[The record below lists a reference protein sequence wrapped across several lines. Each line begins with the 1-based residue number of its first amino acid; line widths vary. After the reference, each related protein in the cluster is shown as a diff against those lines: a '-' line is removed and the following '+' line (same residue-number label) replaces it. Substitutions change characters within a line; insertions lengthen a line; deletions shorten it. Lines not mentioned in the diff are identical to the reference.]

1 MKYLFKTQTTMKDYN
16 NNKYWVDRDI
26 IDDITIQAS
35 DLKEALETYK
45 NYVYNSNYITV
56 SNNAIKNK
64 NNMYIDLKDG
74 TSKQTGYVLTA
85 SMDIDTNRGYTK
97 QFIDLWIE
105 ILKIENINF
114 EEVE

>member
-1 MKYLFKTQTTMKDYN
+1 MKYLFKTKTTMKDYN
-16 NNKYWVDRDI
+16 NNKYWVDSDI
-26 IDDITIQAS
+26 INDTTIQAS
-35 DLKEALETYK
+35 DLKEALEAYK
-45 NYVYNSNYITV
+45 NYVYNSNYITI

-74 TSKQTGYVLTA
+74 TSKQVGYVLTA
-85 SMDIDTNRGYTK
+85 SMDIDTKRGYTK